1 MYQTEAL
8 PGQTEMPGER
18 DLFSLSKRKRIP
30 LVSDSSWRRPNEET
44 NEVPMTRV
52 LAETMKAAKVKRDE
66 SSGIDGHLK
75 SNNCL
80 PYSFVLFSCRG
91 DIN

>member
-1 MYQTEAL
+1 
-8 PGQTEMPGER
+8 MPGER

-30 LVSDSSWRRPNEET
+30 LVSDSSWRRPSEET
-44 NEVPMTRV
+44 NEVPMTRA

-66 SSGIDGHLK
+66 SSGKDWHLK

-80 PYSFVLFSCRG
+80 PYSFLLSLL
-91 DIN
+91 ISSHAEEI